1 MPLGEERTYAGVV
14 NTIHLSDAELALVRH
29 AMQGY
34 LNSFGHNEADVVE
47 MVKQVLAK
55 LAATEHDDLSETG

>member
-1 MPLGEERTYAGVV
+1 M

-29 AMQGY
+29 AVTGY

-47 MVKQVLAK
+47 LVKQVLAK
-55 LAATEHDDLSETG
+55 LAAAEHDDLSEAG

>member
-1 MPLGEERTYAGVV
+1 MV
-14 NTIHLSDAELALVRH
+14 NTIHLNDAELAMVRNAVH
-29 AMQGY
+29 GY

-55 LAATEHDDLSETG
+55 LAAAEHDDLSETG

>member
-1 MPLGEERTYAGVV
+1 V

-29 AMQGY
+29 AVQGY

-47 MVKQVLAK
+47 LVKQVLAK
-55 LAATEHDDLSETG
+55 LAAAEHDDLSEAG